1 MELMSNLSKVLEN
14 EIISLN
20 NLIFLL
26 DEAARTERF
35 LSKPKHP
42 GTPSMYDMLITSY
55 SKTDIGYYEKALLK
69 IRATPKQV
77 TRWEFAIDALL
88 AIESDISK
96 DPMLDRQI
104 VWMRANRFKWT
115 QVGRHFGFNRIS
127 IKNRYMTILS
137 ALTNKIKKNHN
148 KYCKLNKILYL
159 I

>member
-1 MELMSNLSKVLEN
+1 MSNLSKVLEN
-14 EIISLN
+14 EIICLN

-35 LSKPKHP
+35 LSKPRHP
-42 GTPSMYDMLITSY
+42 GTPSMYDLLITTY
-55 SKTDIGYYEKALLK
+55 EKKDIGYYEKALLK

-104 VWMRANRFKWT
+104 IWMRANRFKWT

>member
-1 MELMSNLSKVLEN
+1 MVLMNRLEYILQD
-14 EIISLN
+14 EVISLN

-35 LSKPKHP
+35 LSKPRHP
-42 GTPSMYDMLITSY
+42 GTPCMYDLLITTY

-69 IRATPKQV
+69 LRATPKQI

-88 AIESDISK
+88 AIETDISK
-96 DPMLDRQI
+96 EPILDRQI

-115 QVGRHFGFNRIS
+115 QVGKHFGFNRIS
-127 IKNRYMTILS
+127 IKNRYMKILS